1 MKVNLVKIGDLQ
13 GVRIP
18 KPLLEQCAF
27 GNVAELE
34 VRDGALVITPV
45 GRGRAEWNT
54 DFQAATGEDLLL
66 QSAGA
71 NAFDREEWE
80 W

>member
-1 MKVNLVKIGDLQ
+1 MEVNLVKIGNSQ

-54 DFQAATGEDLLL
+54 AFQAAAGEDLLL